1 MVQKVMKST
10 AAILALAI
18 AGSVYAESRAN
29 LFHIKRNKNRNQVH
43 YAVRYD
49 EAACKPVGDE
59 AVYGY
64 WLNLE
69 IGPNSYEP
77 IGRFERMAYGIQSQT
92 ADGDNLLVKLKA
104 FPDRVI
110 KIVFSKTGAACKL
123 TPFISIN
130 GQESIFKE
138 IYVFAEEGLIKP
150 TVKYVDI
157 LGTKGG
163 APVTERINR

>member
-1 MVQKVMKST
+1 MKKIVVVS
-10 AAILALAI
+10 LL
-18 AGSVYAESRAN
+18 AGSFSGLFAEARAN
-29 LFHIKRNKNRNQVH
+29 LFHIKRNKNKNEVH

-49 EAACKPVGDE
+49 EKTCKPVEGD

-77 IGRFERMAYGIQSQT
+77 IGRFERIAYGISSQEVK
-92 ADGDNLLVKLKA
+92 GDDLMVQLKA
-104 FPDRVI
+104 FPDRAIRVNFSAAGGC
-110 KIVFSKTGAACKL
+110 KISAHVA
-123 TPFISIN
+123 IN
-130 GQESIFKE
+130 GQEAKLKH

-157 LGTKGG
+157 IGSRGGT
-163 APVTERINR
+163 AVTERINR

>member
-1 MVQKVMKST
+1 MMKKIVFVT
-10 AAILALAI
+10 LVAAGFSAL
-18 AGSVYAESRAN
+18 GAEARAN
-29 LFHIKRNKNRNQVH
+29 LFHIKRNKNKNEVH

-49 EAACKPVGDE
+49 EKTCKPVEGD

-69 IGPNSYEP
+69 IGPNNYEP
-77 IGRFERMAYGIQSQT
+77 IGRFERIAYGISSQELK
-92 ADGDNLLVKLKA
+92 GDDLMVQLKA

-110 KIVFSKTGAACKL
+110 RVNFSTAGGCKV
-123 TPFISIN
+123 TPHVAIN
-130 GQESIFKE
+130 GQESKLKH

-157 LGTKGG
+157 IGVKGS

>member
-1 MVQKVMKST
+1 MKKIVLFSL
-10 AAILALAI
+10 AAAAFSALA
-18 AGSVYAESRAN
+18 AESRAN
-29 LFHIKRNKNRNQVH
+29 LFHIKRNKNRNEVH

-49 EAACKPVGDE
+49 EKTCKPVEGD

-69 IGPNSYEP
+69 IGPNNYEP
-77 IGRFERMAYGIQSQT
+77 IGRFERMAYGIDSQELK
-92 ADGDNLLVKLKA
+92 GDDLMVQLKA

-110 KIVFSKTGAACKL
+110 RVNFANSGGCKITAHVA
-123 TPFISIN
+123 IN
-130 GQESIFKE
+130 AQESRLKH

-157 LGTKGG
+157 IGVKGST
-163 APVTERINR
+163 PVTERINR

>member
-1 MVQKVMKST
+1 MMKKIVVVT
-10 AAILALAI
+10 LVAAGFSALA
-18 AGSVYAESRAN
+18 AEARAN
-29 LFHIKRNKNRNQVH
+29 LFHIKRNKNKNEVH

-49 EAACKPVGDE
+49 EKTCKPVEGD

-69 IGPNSYEP
+69 IGPNAYEP
-77 IGRFERMAYGIQSQT
+77 IGRFERIAYGISSQELQ
-92 ADGDNLLVKLKA
+92 GDDLMVKLKA
-104 FPDRVI
+104 FPDRIIRVN
-110 KIVFSKTGAACKL
+110 FANAGGCKV
-123 TPFISIN
+123 TSHVAIN
-130 GQESIFKE
+130 GQEARLKH

-157 LGTKGG
+157 IGNKAG

>member
-1 MVQKVMKST
+1 MVKKIVIVT
-10 AAILALAI
+10 LVAAGFSALA
-18 AGSVYAESRAN
+18 AEARAN
-29 LFHIKRNKNRNQVH
+29 LFHIKRNKNKNEVH

-49 EAACKPVGDE
+49 EKTCKPVESD

-69 IGPNSYEP
+69 IGPNAYEP
-77 IGRFERMAYGIQSQT
+77 IGRFERIAYGISSQELQ
-92 ADGDNLLVKLKA
+92 GDDLMVKLKA
-104 FPDRVI
+104 FPDRIIRVN
-110 KIVFSKTGAACKL
+110 FANAGGCKV
-123 TPFISIN
+123 TSHVAIN
-130 GQESIFKE
+130 GQEARLKH

-157 LGTKGG
+157 IGNKGG

>member
-1 MVQKVMKST
+1 MKKIVLLSLLVSGFT
-10 AAILALAI
+10 ALA
-18 AGSVYAESRAN
+18 AEARAN
-29 LFHIKRNKNRNQVH
+29 LFHIKRNKNRNEVH

-49 EAACKPVGDE
+49 EKTCKPVEGD

-69 IGPNSYEP
+69 IGPNAYEP
-77 IGRFERMAYGIQSQT
+77 IGRFERLAYGISSQE
-92 ADGDNLLVKLKA
+92 VKGEDLMLQLKA

-110 KIVFSKTGAACKL
+110 RVNFAATGGCKV
-123 TPFISIN
+123 SSHVAIN
-130 GQESIFKE
+130 GQESKLKH

-157 LGTKGG
+157 IGVKGS